1 MRCTWWL
8 RRYVVHASTQLL
20 FHCAKVT
27 QRRIPGKWEKQRA
40 VTLGGDVMR
49 CKTGQDRVRGG
60 QSKTRGELS
69 ANLLTYSIESGESSE
84 SHSTVQYSPPGLPGC
99 VARRLTIKLET
110 IAAQRSL
117 SETVKAGDLA
127 CCFMR

>member
-1 MRCTWWL
+1 
-8 RRYVVHASTQLL
+8 
-20 FHCAKVT
+20 
-27 QRRIPGKWEKQRA
+27 
-40 VTLGGDVMR
+40 MR

-60 QSKTRGELS
+60 QNKTRGELS

-84 SHSTVQYSPPGLPGC
+84 SYSTVQYSLPGC